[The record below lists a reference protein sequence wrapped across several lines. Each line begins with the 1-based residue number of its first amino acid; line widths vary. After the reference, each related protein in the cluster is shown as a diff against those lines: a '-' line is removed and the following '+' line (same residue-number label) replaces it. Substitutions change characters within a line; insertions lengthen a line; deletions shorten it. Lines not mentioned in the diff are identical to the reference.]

1 MTVEEKMSISFE
13 IILPT
18 NGKRI
23 RERKKGENR
32 HLNISMY
39 LSFRGFGKKV
49 LLTVIL
55 PVSVESVKGFPSKV
69 FSNMT
74 ARDQAEMHAVKC

>member
-1 MTVEEKMSISFE
+1 MTVEQKVLVNLE

-18 NGKRI
+18 EGKRI
-23 RERKKGENR
+23 REKKGENR

-39 LSFRGFGKKV
+39 LSFRSFDKEV
-49 LLTVIL
+49 LLPVII
-55 PVSVESVKGFPSKV
+55 PVSAESVNCSPSKA

-74 ARDQAEMHAVKC
+74 ARDQAEMHVVKC